1 MRSLITK
8 AYIQLNLISYCNVQV
23 VYINNR
29 YFTLYVNYPI
39 KNSFNFFRG
48 LSVVYKAD
56 GPCTR
61 ANRPWNTDE
70 LLAVSMAHLLVVH

>member
-1 MRSLITK
+1 MFQT
-8 AYIQLNLISYCNVQV
+8 CNNVSADNSFDV
-23 VYINNR
+23 SIDV
-29 YFTLYVNYPI
+29 PI

-70 LLAVSMAHLLVVH
+70 LLVVSMAHLLVVH